1 MIDPKVPAHY
11 ERPDHESN
19 KHNNN
24 AMDCGRARATSIK
37 LAAQD
42 SGQWVVIARADDA
55 RECDGIVNGLAD
67 LLAPQTVRP
76 LRRTREFVTETY
88 FPSLE
93 VASSALPKSSQVS
106 RAVGWANV

>member
-1 MIDPKVPAHY
+1 
-11 ERPDHESN
+11 
-19 KHNNN
+19 
-24 AMDCGRARATSIK
+24 MDCGRAPATSIK

-42 SGQWVVIARADDA
+42 SGQWVLIVRAGDDA
-55 RECDGIVNGLAD
+55 RKCDGIVDALAD